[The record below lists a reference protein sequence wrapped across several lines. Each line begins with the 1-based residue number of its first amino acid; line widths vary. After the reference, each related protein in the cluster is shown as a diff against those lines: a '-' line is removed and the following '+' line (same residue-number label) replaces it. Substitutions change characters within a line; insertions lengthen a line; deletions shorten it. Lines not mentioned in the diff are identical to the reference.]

1 MNLKSP
7 SSSGNGSLCGFLS
20 RREKENK
27 WSGLELGPQLE
38 RLISAKTAIISIPH
52 SLYIIQLNVR
62 SRQSIFFKIEYDGP
76 LGLIR
81 EPGVDIRPLRTGQ
94 TACCEKD
101 NSDVES
107 GHRIVVLQFRRNYH
121 TFNSIGLVNQPF
133 SRKSRLSEIL
143 G

>member
-1 MNLKSP
+1 M
-7 SSSGNGSLCGFLS
+7 
-20 RREKENK
+20 
-27 WSGLELGPQLE
+27 
-38 RLISAKTAIISIPH
+38 SAPPLRKTAIITIPH

-107 GHRIVVLQFRRNYH
+107 GHRIVVFPTCCNYR
-121 TFNSIGLVNQPF
+121 TFKSIGPQYSFASQIPS
-133 SRKSRLSEIL
+133 SRFVTE
-143 G
+143 